1 MVDANIFFVNANFL
15 KTPDN
20 YLCNR
25 LLSIMGI
32 LYLFYVTNAVAVL
45 ISWLLAIPI
54 ALVAVRYRD
63 NPQSVCCRFY
73 PFSLFL
79 LGAYKLS
86 TCFIVSDEGIE
97 ILSTQALGL
106 CAACFQV
113 FAMAACAFLRRGHY
127 RIVANWMMLL
137 TPSVMLLFVNQLM
150 VRFGYYRQIFSYD
163 MLGEF
168 RNSAPLVFFGRI
180 IFLALLAISVIFA
193 LCLLADAIF
202 LDRWRFGNRPT
213 DVDIRIHKSQ
223 IRITLIWTILLL
235 TGFLP
240 LCFGSMWLHIFFNIL
255 YIATLV
261 LSAFIYREGAE
272 ELRSVVAKED
282 PTTLINI
289 RLPQLLSMERG
300 GQTPWGTDVTSNPF
314 FCGKARIE
322 DVAAALG
329 VSVDAVSAFVT
340 ARGSN
345 MVAWMSEQ
353 RLLHCAQMLSEDD
366 RKIVEIALSCGYNDL
381 PSFTRA
387 FKRQFG
393 VTPSEYRAKSRK

>member
-1 MVDANIFFVNANFL
+1 M
-15 KTPDN
+15 
-20 YLCNR
+20 
-25 LLSIMGI
+25 
-32 LYLFYVTNAVAVL
+32 TNAIAVL

-54 ALVAVRYRD
+54 AVVAVRYRD
-63 NPQSVCCRFY
+63 NPISVCCRYY

-97 ILSTQALGL
+97 ILPTQALGL

-150 VRFGYYRQIFSYD
+150 MRFGYYRQIFSYD

-168 RNSAPLVFFGRI
+168 RDSAPLVFFGRI

-202 LDRWRFGNRPT
+202 FDFWRQRNRLT
-213 DVDIRIHKSQ
+213 DIDARLHGSQ
-223 IRITLIWTILLL
+223 VRSVLIWTILLL
-235 TGFLP
+235 FGFLP
-240 LCFGSMWLHIFFNIL
+240 LCLGCMWLHILFNFL

-261 LSAFIYREGAE
+261 LSVYIYRVGADN
-272 ELRSVVAKED
+272 LRTIVSNED
-282 PTTLINI
+282 PSALIVQ
-289 RLPQLLSMERG
+289 RLPRLLDMEKG
-300 GQTPWGTDVTSNPF
+300 GQTPWGTVVRTNPF
-314 FCGKARIE
+314 FCGKPHIE

-329 VSVDAVSAFVT
+329 VSAEVVSAYVSSI
-340 ARGSN
+340 GYNLVS
-345 MVAWMSEQ
+345 WMSEQ
-353 RLLHCAQMLSEDD
+353 RLLHCAQQVGETD
-366 RKIVEIALSCGYNDL
+366 RKIVEIALTCGYNDL

-387 FKRQFG
+387 FRRQFG
-393 VTPSEYRAKSRK
+393 VSPSEYRKNSTSKPTPI